1 MDEFIGLIE
10 NALAGDTAEL
20 AAQRQAVVKDG
31 TWDAR
36 ARELAALIDSV
47 LRGRR
52 YTYQATV
59 SKGIEAASLPG
70 MIVEGH

>member
-1 MDEFIGLIE
+1 
-10 NALAGDTAEL
+10 
-20 AAQRQAVVKDG
+20 VVKDG